1 LQRNDC
7 ASSTIKVSWIDIW
20 LALKP
25 DPAQCGKRVG
35 AKKMTESLVAKP
47 NRWWT
52 VVGGGMGNAVGAGI
66 FMVYAFGIFGKA
78 IATEYSWDREIISY
92 CFTAFLVATGFGTV
106 ALGAFIARFGVRWP
120 AAVFVGVFSAA
131 VACVSITPA
140 SPFLFYLVFAV
151 IGVGGAAA
159 TAMPYAVSIAGLF
172 DRHRGMALAL
182 SVSGAGI
189 GAALMPQ
196 LVTFLVSSYGWRIGL
211 SATAALIG
219 FVPLFALAVLVRDP
233 VRQVIQPHT
242 GQTVREKL
250 SALSQD
256 YLGQAR
262 FWLIAIPIVGI
273 SVVSFGIMASLVP
286 LLSDRDFS
294 NESIAL
300 ALSSAGIASWFG
312 RLSVGYLMDKFFAPY
327 VAACVFTVTA
337 CGILLLIFG
346 QSPPTA
352 VLGAGLIGLAL
363 GAEADMVTFLASRY
377 FSLQLL
383 SKVLGALWVAWA
395 WGGGLGTFLS
405 GATFSATQSYSLAF
419 GLYVLMMIAS
429 ILVILRL
436 GPYTYPHSEVEP
448 GAG

>member
-1 LQRNDC
+1 
-7 ASSTIKVSWIDIW
+7 
-20 LALKP
+20 
-25 DPAQCGKRVG
+25 
-35 AKKMTESLVAKP
+35 MTESLVAKP

-106 ALGAFIARFGVRWP
+106 ALGAFIARLGVRVP

-140 SPFLFYLVFAV
+140 SPVLFYLVFAV

-172 DRHRGMALAL
+172 DRNRGMALAL

-196 LVTFLVSSYGWRIGL
+196 LVNFLVSSYGWRTGM
-211 SATAALIG
+211 SATAVLIG

-233 VRQVIQPHT
+233 IRQGNQPHAAHPA
-242 GQTVREKL
+242 RKKL
-250 SALSQD
+250 SVIFDD
-256 YLGQAR
+256 YLGQPR
-262 FWLIAIPIVGI
+262 FWLIAIPIVAI
-273 SVVSFGIMASLVP
+273 SVVTFGIMASLVP

-312 RLSVGYLMDKFFAPY
+312 RLAVGYLMDKVFAPY
-327 VAACVFTVTA
+327 VAAGVFTATA

-346 QSPPTA
+346 QSAPTA
-352 VLGAGLIGLAL
+352 VSGAGLIGLAL

-377 FSLQLL
+377 FSLRLL

-419 GLYVLMMIAS
+419 GLYLLMMVVS
-429 ILVILRL
+429 VLVILRL
-436 GPYTYPHSEVEP
+436 GPYTYPHRQVEP
-448 GAG
+448 GAGLPE

>member
-1 LQRNDC
+1 MRE
-7 ASSTIKVSWIDIW
+7 SPI
-20 LALKP
+20 
-25 DPAQCGKRVG
+25 
-35 AKKMTESLVAKP
+35 AKSNP
-47 NRWWT
+47 WWT
-52 VVGGGMGNAVGAGI
+52 VVGGAMGNAVGAGI

-106 ALGAFIARFGVRWP
+106 ALGAFIARFGVRVP

-140 SPFLFYLVFAV
+140 SPVLFYLVFAV

-172 DRHRGMALAL
+172 DRNRGMALAL

-196 LVTFLVSSYGWRIGL
+196 LVNFLVSSYGWRTGM
-211 SATAALIG
+211 SATAVLIG

-233 VRQVIQPHT
+233 IRQGNQPHAAHPA
-242 GQTVREKL
+242 RKKL
-250 SALSQD
+250 SVIFDD
-256 YLGQAR
+256 YLGQPR
-262 FWLIAIPIVGI
+262 FWLIAIPIVAI
-273 SVVSFGIMASLVP
+273 SVVTFGIMASLVP

-312 RLSVGYLMDKFFAPY
+312 RLAVGYLMDKVFAPY
-327 VAACVFTVTA
+327 VAAGVFTATA

-346 QSPPTA
+346 QSAPTA
-352 VLGAGLIGLAL
+352 VSGAGLIGLAL

-377 FSLQLL
+377 FSLRLL

-419 GLYVLMMIAS
+419 GLYLLMMVVS
-429 ILVILRL
+429 VLVILRL
-436 GPYTYPHSEVEP
+436 GPYTYPHRQVEP
-448 GAG
+448 GAGLPE

>member
-1 LQRNDC
+1 
-7 ASSTIKVSWIDIW
+7 
-20 LALKP
+20 
-25 DPAQCGKRVG
+25 
-35 AKKMTESLVAKP
+35 MTESLVGKP

-52 VVGGGMGNAVGAGI
+52 VVGGAMGNAVGAGI

-78 IATEYSWDREIISY
+78 ISTEYSWDREIISF

-106 ALGAFIARFGVRWP
+106 ALGAFIAQFGVRVP
-120 AAVFVGVFSAA
+120 AAVFVVVFAVA
-131 VACVSITPA
+131 VACLPIIPA
-140 SPFLFYLVFAV
+140 SPVFFYTVFAI

-172 DRHRGMALAL
+172 DRNRGMALAL

-189 GAALMPQ
+189 GAALLPQ
-196 LVTFLVSSYGWRIGL
+196 LVNFLVSSYGWRIGI
-211 SATAALIG
+211 SVTAALIG
-219 FVPLFALAVLVRDP
+219 LVPLFALAVLVRDP
-233 VRQVIQPHT
+233 VRQVIQPRT
-242 GQTVREKL
+242 GQTVRDKL
-250 SALSQD
+250 VVHFHD
-256 YLGQAR
+256 YLGEVR
-262 FWLIAIPIVGI
+262 FWLIALPIFSI
-273 SVVSFGIMASLVP
+273 SIVSFGIMASLVP
-286 LLSDRDFS
+286 LFSDRGFS

-300 ALSSAGIASWFG
+300 ALSSAGMASWVG

-337 CGILLLIFG
+337 CGILLLTFG
-346 QSPPTA
+346 QSAPAA
-352 VLGAGLIGLAL
+352 VLGAAMIGLAL

-419 GLYVLMMIAS
+419 GLYLLMMVAS
-429 ILVILRL
+429 VLVILRL
-436 GPYTYPHSEVEP
+436 GTYTYPHSQVEP